1 MLSTQV
7 RDIRRRGSGD
17 PALLAAPEAA
27 LRLLSL
33 AMLVLA
39 VTLLSLRW

>member
-1 MLSTQV
+1 M
-7 RDIRRRGSGD
+7 
-17 PALLAAPEAA
+17 LAAPEAA

-33 AMLVLA
+33 SMLVLA